1 MPDSP
6 RSDKMPDSPRSDNDD
21 VSNST
26 TTNTT
31 TSVTFPLPNS
41 TMDVS
46 FTDLS
51 MNDISFASPV
61 FVSHTRNVVT
71 DGSGYVVT
79 EQEGQTI
86 DASYILYNTF
96 DTTNPELYDP
106 NIQERLIEKTLIY
119 DDQTDPSGQNTL
131 LVRQIQ
137 TYASQ
142 IQCDSFHGKGSIDD
156 YAALFEAAS
165 KIVHDTKQMEL
176 NIEIE
181 GFSEFGRAADELSQ
195 LFQSFTIKL
204 QNVNIIN
211 DTTFLTAI
219 AQALEKIV
227 NLSRVFGKFKETILA
242 TSTIAIPK
250 STYDT
255 KIALEGVMD
264 EVACAMNYI
273 GYFVDASS
281 NPTLTDA
288 QLSDT
293 EKAIIDKAVD
303 TIDHWN
309 IICEQGISV
318 GMSQDPNIQYIVQ
331 SSGVLKQ
338 TTGILQNA
346 TAKLRQKLYKYLG

>member
-6 RSDKMPDSPRSDNDD
+6 RSNKSNDHD

-26 TTNTT
+26 TTSTT
-31 TSVTFPLPNS
+31 THVTFPLPNS
-41 TMDVS
+41 TIDVS

-51 MNDISFASPV
+51 MNTISDISFVSPI

-79 EQEGQTI
+79 DQEGQTV
-86 DASYILYNTF
+86 DSSYVLYDTF

-106 NIQERLIEKTLIY
+106 NIQERLVETISMY
-119 DDQTDPSGQNTL
+119 DDETDPSGQNSI

-142 IQCDSFHGKGSIDD
+142 IQCDAFHGKGSVDD

-165 KIVHDTKQMEL
+165 KIAHDTKQMEL
-176 NIEIE
+176 NVDIE
-181 GFSEFGRAADELSQ
+181 GFSDFGRAADELSQ

-211 DTTFLTAI
+211 DVAFLTSISA
-219 AQALEKIV
+219 ALGKIV
-227 NLSRVFGKFKETILA
+227 NLTKVFGKFKETILA

-255 KIALEGVMD
+255 KIVLEGVMD

-281 NPTLTDA
+281 NPSLVDA
-288 QLSDT
+288 QLSNT
-293 EKAIIDKAVD
+293 EKEIIHKAVD

-309 IICEQGISV
+309 VICDQGISV
-318 GMSQDPNIQYIVQ
+318 GMAQDPNIKYIVQ
-331 SSGVLKQ
+331 SSRALKQ
-338 TTGILQNA
+338 TTSALQNA
-346 TAKLRQKLYKYLG
+346 TEKLRMKLHNYLR